1 MKIAVAGATG
11 AVGSYVVTE
20 LERTGHAVVP
30 LARATG
36 VDLTTGTGLAERLAG
51 VDALIDCISITSMK
65 AKESRDFFTTTSA
78 TMLEAERAAGVGHHV
93 VLSIVGI
100 DKVPT
105 GYYQGKVAQEQVVR
119 ESGQPYTIVRATQF
133 HEFAEQML
141 ERGKVGPFLLAP
153 KMLSAPVAAAEVAEA
168 LVELAVGEPRNATLE
183 LTGPEQLD
191 MVDMIKAVA
200 KDRGVTSP
208 IIKVPMGFGAVAKA
222 VRDGALVST
231 RAWRVGRQTFQEWRR
246 ERRSAP

>member
-11 AVGSYVVTE
+11 AVGSHVVAE
-20 LERTGHAVVP
+20 LEKGGHAVVP

-36 VDLTTGTGLAERLAG
+36 VDLTAGTGLAERLEG
-51 VDALIDCISITSMK
+51 VDALIDCISITSMR

-78 TMLEAERAAGVGHHV
+78 TMLEAERTAGVAHHV

-105 GYYQGKVAQEQVVR
+105 GYYQGKVAQERVVR
-119 ESGQPYTIVRATQF
+119 ESGRPYTILRATQF

-141 ERGKVGPFLLAP
+141 ERGKIGPFLLAP
-153 KMLSAPVAAAEVAEA
+153 RMLSAPIAAVEVARA
-168 LVELAVGEPRNATLE
+168 LVELAVGEPRNTTLE

-191 MVDMIKAVA
+191 MVAMVKAVA

-208 IIKVPMGFGAVAKA
+208 IIPVPLGFGSTARAG
-222 VRDGALVST
+222 RNGELVSR

-246 ERRSAP
+246 ERR